1 MTMVEAKVR
10 CTTCYNVFNT
20 AKKEGQ
26 DTACP
31 MCDSTFTIQ
40 KKTFVGDIKQSINKV
55 TKGISNYVKEKTGTT
70 NNEELPFT
78 EIDGKKY
85 DRELI
90 EIVEEITSKNE
101 EIELEGSKKLFEK
114 IKDYDDY
121 TNVEKRT
128 VNYIRRNY
136 KFTDEA
142 NKWLRTEIRRWAA
155 TRKRT
160 SSTSDPTGSEFKPG
174 SQVSIVFSNLKD
186 AYNWDSLNNLTEK
199 PKTAAQWAGLLLTLV
214 FILGIMS
221 GIAYGLKWSNQETQ
235 WNNEGLSAVQGM
247 VYDWDG
253 NVLEDVKVE
262 SGDKK
267 TYTNAQGKYTLYDLK
282 GDEVR
287 ISFVLEDYGTVNVW
301 MNIRADISA
310 NIMEISM
317 ELGDEEKNY
326 DYRKDIAEPW
336 PPNYALAPIFMIS
349 AMLALVGSSAALLQQ
364 DFRMAVIGC
373 LFGVLSYGFLIGSV
387 LSIIALAF
395 LLFDREKFESRQ

>member
-1 MTMVEAKVR
+1 MAEAKVR

-26 DTACP
+26 DAACP

-40 KKTFVGDIKQSINKV
+40 KKTFVSDIKQGINKV
-55 TKGISNYVKEKTGTT
+55 TKGISDYVKEKTGTAD
-70 NNEELPFT
+70 EEKEPFT

-90 EIVEEITSKNE
+90 EIADQITSKKE
-101 EIELEGSKKLFEK
+101 EIEVEGSKLLLEK
-114 IKDYDDY
+114 ITDYGDY

-128 VNYIRRNY
+128 VNYIRKNY

-142 NKWLRTEIRRWAA
+142 NKWLRTEIRKWAA
-155 TRKRT
+155 TRKRI
-160 SSTSDPTGSEFKPG
+160 SGTSDPTGSQFKPG
-174 SQVSIVFSNLKD
+174 KQVSMVFSNLKD
-186 AYNWDSLNNLTEK
+186 AYTWDSLNNLTEK
-199 PKTAAQWAGLLLTLV
+199 PKTAAQWAGILLAVV
-214 FILGIMS
+214 FVLGIMS
-221 GIAYGLKWSNQETQ
+221 GIAYGLKWSDQSTQ
-235 WNNEGLSAVQGM
+235 WDNEGLSSVQGM
-247 VYDWDG
+247 VIDRDG
-253 NVLEDVKVE
+253 NSLEGVRVE
-262 SGDKK
+262 ASDKN
-267 TYTNAQGKYTLYDLK
+267 TYTNLQGKYTLYDLK
-282 GDEVR
+282 GDEAR
-287 ISFVLEDYGTVNVW
+287 IVFVLEGYGTVNVW

-326 DYRKDIAEPW
+326 DYRKEVAEPW
-336 PPNYALAPIFMIS
+336 PPNYALAPIFMIA
-349 AMLALVGSSAALLQQ
+349 AMLALVGGSAALLQQ
-364 DFRMAVIGC
+364 NFRVAIMGC

>member
-1 MTMVEAKVR
+1 MVEAKVR

-128 VNYIRRNY
+128 VNYIRRKY

-282 GDEVR
+282 GDEIR